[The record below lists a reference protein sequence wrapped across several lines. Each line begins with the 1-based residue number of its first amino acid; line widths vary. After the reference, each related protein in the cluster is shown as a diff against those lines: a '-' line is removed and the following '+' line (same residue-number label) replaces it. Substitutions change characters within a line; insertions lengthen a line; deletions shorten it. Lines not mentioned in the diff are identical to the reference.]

1 MVLNDGV
8 NLLAE
13 VYSEIVSIQNWNEI
27 QSASLPIQREF
38 VDIKLELSQLLTDM
52 LEAELEQVVYK
63 NEMDFTK
70 ESAIKVFKTF
80 FYLIIFIFLIF

>member
-1 MVLNDGV
+1 MVLYDGV

-70 ESAIKVFKTF
+70 QSAIKVFITF
-80 FYLIIFIFLIF
+80 FI